1 MRKIL
6 LGTTAVVGAALLA
19 PSVASAQEAPTV
31 RIGGYFQAYFGN
43 TIQTGSAATNVSM
56 NTIGGGE
63 AGQSSPFQGNV
74 GGNTGAVA
82 PTGTT
87 TGLPAGSIGVAN
99 TSQNQQGSAR
109 LGHNDFSSDAE
120 IHVFVNGKTANGL
133 SYGAV
138 LEMAFNQQEG
148 SVRNSGRRAVNDK
161 TTAFMDEYY
170 AFISSPTL
178 GQIRFG
184 DEDGPM
190 GGLMNAGFITNFGSG
205 GVYGY
210 WENFVHRPNRTTT
223 SPGGLGDNT
232 KLIYLSPQ
240 VFGFDVGVSW
250 AFNEGSG
257 EDVGCLN
264 SFASI
269 NCDRVYAV
277 TGPGNNSRSH
287 ALPGRTNE
295 LQAMLRWRGNIA
307 GVGIAASAGMMSSQV
322 IRNIDLTG
330 AITKTLQ
337 SPQVYQVGLQA
348 TWQGLTVGA
357 NYMWGNTSFFYIPVS
372 RGVKPMEQWFLGA
385 SYTFGPFTI
394 GANGFWGSYGQLPGA
409 AGANGAATFTGV
421 GAPMQKRYA
430 FSVGANYRLAP
441 GMDIVVEWTQ
451 HTTTIAGTTP
461 AAPLGFSQQGLGAC
475 SATQVNNCSNKATAQ
490 VFMIGTRLAF

>member
-19 PSVASAQEAPTV
+19 PQVASAQEAPTV
-31 RIGGYFQAYFGN
+31 RIGGYFQAYYGN
-43 TIQTGSAATNVSM
+43 TQQTGTSATNVSM
-56 NTIGGGE
+56 NTIGASDGGG
-63 AGQSSPFQGNV
+63 ATNFSA
-74 GGNTGAVA
+74 GNTGAPSGNAGLV
-82 PTGTT
+82 TT
-87 TGLPAGSIGVAN
+87 AAGVTAAN

-148 SVRNSGRRAVNDK
+148 SVRNNGRRAVNDK
-161 TTAFMDEYY
+161 TTAFMDEMY

-210 WENFVHRPNRTTT
+210 WENFTVRPNRTTT

-240 VFGFDVGVSW
+240 VFGFDLGLSW
-250 AFNEGSG
+250 AFNEGTG

-264 SFASI
+264 SFSSI
-269 NCDRVYAV
+269 NCDRAYAI
-277 TGPGNNSRSH
+277 TGSGVPGRSH

-322 IRNIDLTG
+322 IRNVDVFGNIV
-330 AITKTLQ
+330 KNLQ

-357 NYMWGNTSFFYIPVS
+357 NYMWGNTSFFYIPIA
-372 RGVKPMEQWFLGA
+372 RGAKGMEQYFVGA
-385 SYTFGPFTI
+385 SYTFGPITV
-394 GANGFWGSYGQLPGA
+394 GANGFWGSYAQLPGA
-409 AGANGAATFTGV
+409 AGVDGVATYGGNGV
-421 GAPMQKRYA
+421 PMQKRYA
-430 FSVGANYRLAP
+430 FSVGGNYRLAP
-441 GMDIVVEWTQ
+441 GMDIVAEWTQ
-451 HTTTIAGTTP
+451 HTTHIAGNF
-461 AAPLGFSQQGLGAC
+461 GQQGFGNC
-475 SATQVNNCSNKATAQ
+475 SATQVNNCSNRATTQ
-490 VFMIGTRLAF
+490 VFLTGLRLAF

>member
-19 PSVASAQEAPTV
+19 PSVASAQQAPTV
-31 RIGGYFQAYFGN
+31 RIGGYFQAYYGY
-43 TIQTGSAATNVSM
+43 TQQTGTAVTNVSM
-56 NTIGGGE
+56 NQLGGDNPTGIAPSPI
-63 AGQSSPFQGNV
+63 AGTVQ
-74 GGNTGAVA
+74 GGN
-82 PTGTT
+82 
-87 TGLPAGSIGVAN
+87 PADDRGS
-99 TSQNQQGSAR
+99 TR
-109 LGHNDFSSDAE
+109 LGKNDFSSDAE

-148 SVRNSGRRAVNDK
+148 ATRDGARRAVNDK
-161 TTAFMDEYY
+161 TTAFMDEMY
-170 AFISSPTL
+170 AFVSSPTL

-190 GGLMNAGFITNFGSG
+190 GGLMNAGYVTNFGTG

-210 WENFVHRPNRTTT
+210 WENFTVRPNRTTT

-240 VFGFDVGVSW
+240 VFGFDLGVSW

-264 SFASI
+264 SYSSF
-269 NCDRVYAV
+269 NCDRTYAMTNPAY
-277 TGPGNNSRSH
+277 TGRSH

-307 GVGIAASAGMMSSQV
+307 GVGIAVSGGMMSSQV
-322 IRNIDLTG
+322 IRNVDVLGNIN
-330 AITKTLQ
+330 KTLQ
-337 SPQVYQVGLQA
+337 SPQVYTIGAQA
-348 TWQGLTVGA
+348 SYAGFTLGF
-357 NYMWGNTSFFYIPVS
+357 NYMTGNTSFFYIPTN
-372 RGVKPMEQWFLGA
+372 RGAKGFEQYFVGA
-385 SYTFGPFTI
+385 SYTFGPVTI
-394 GANGFWGSYGQLPGA
+394 GANGFWGSYSPTGTNPNTA
-409 AGANGAATFTGV
+409 AGVFNPNWDPGQR
-421 GAPMQKRYA
+421 PSQRRYA

-441 GMDIVVEWTQ
+441 GMDLVAEWTQ
-451 HTTTIAGTTP
+451 HTTSISG
-461 AAPLGFSQQGLGAC
+461 APQQGFTGALC
-475 SATQVNNCSNKATAQ
+475 TQAPVGNPCTDRAITQVFI
-490 VFMIGTRLAF
+490 VGTRLAF

>member
-19 PSVASAQEAPTV
+19 PQVASAQEAPTV
-31 RIGGYFQAYFGN
+31 RIGGYFQAYYGN
-43 TIQTGSAATNVSM
+43 TQQTGTSATNVSM
-56 NTIGGGE
+56 NTIGAGD
-63 AGQSSPFQGNV
+63 AGQATPVQGGA
-74 GGNTGAVA
+74 GGNTLTGA
-82 PTGTT
+82 T
-87 TGLPAGSIGVAN
+87 N
-99 TSQNQQGSAR
+99 TSTNQQASAR

-148 SVRNSGRRAVNDK
+148 AVRDNGRRAVKDK
-161 TTAFMDEYY
+161 TTAFMDETY

-210 WENFVHRPNRTTT
+210 WENFTVRPNRTTT

-240 VFGFDVGVSW
+240 VFGFDVGLSW

-257 EDVGCLN
+257 EDTGCLN
-264 SFASI
+264 SFASL
-269 NCDRVYAV
+269 NCDRAYAI
-277 TGPGNNSRSH
+277 TGSGVPGRSH
-287 ALPGRTNE
+287 QLPGRTNE

-307 GVGIAASAGMMSSQV
+307 GVGIAASIGAMSSQV
-322 IRNIDLTG
+322 IRNVDVFGNIV
-330 AITKTLQ
+330 KNLQ
-337 SPQVYQVGLQA
+337 SPQVYQAGIQA
-348 TWQGLTVGA
+348 TWQGLTVGF
-357 NYMWGNTSFFYIPVS
+357 NYTTGNTSFFYIPIA
-372 RGVKPMEQWFLGA
+372 RGAKGMEQYFVGA
-385 SYTFGPFTI
+385 SYTFGPITV
-394 GANGFWGSYGQLPGA
+394 GANSFWGSYAQLPGA
-409 AGANGAATFTGV
+409 AGVDGVATYGGQGLPT
-421 GAPMQKRYA
+421 QRRYA
-430 FSVGANYRLAP
+430 FSVGGNYRLAP
-441 GMDIVVEWTQ
+441 GMDIVAEWTQ
-451 HTTTIAGTTP
+451 HTTHIPGNFGQN
-461 AAPLGFSQQGLGAC
+461 GFGNC
-475 SATQVNNCSNKATAQ
+475 SATQINNCSNRATTQ
-490 VFMIGTRLAF
+490 VFLTGVRLAF